1 MVVLIREQAFEA
13 MSLLT
18 MDLRILI
25 FKSVGKMMKSHIR
38 KFFFLFFM
46 VFASSAVFGQKA
58 DLPYVDGESLTY
70 VVRYKWGAINTEVGE
85 AVTNLSYADGMFHS
99 VITGKTYKFY
109 DIVFKVREHFESKFY
124 EDPIRPHFF
133 YRNTLEGKY
142 RIKNTF
148 HFDKD
153 TNLIRATIQ
162 KYDRTPV
169 DSLLVG
175 TGDTYD
181 IPSLFYKVR
190 TLDFDNI
197 EVGEKQPISFAI
209 DDDVYN
215 FYYIL
220 LGREEKKIK
229 GLGTFKTLKFAVRLV
244 AGSVFT
250 GKDDMY
256 VWVTDDQNKVPLLF
270 ESPILVGKVQGTLVD
285 FKNLKGPLDS
295 KIK

>member
-1 MVVLIREQAFEA
+1 MSSPA
-13 MSLLT
+13 MNLKIQVS
-18 MDLRILI
+18 RI
-25 FKSVGKMMKSHIR
+25 VGKKMKR
-38 KFFFLFFM
+38 LGLKMLA
-46 VFASSAVFGQKA
+46 VFAAMFAATAASFAQKA

-70 VVRYKWGAINTEVGE
+70 VVRYKWGAINTDVGE

-109 DIVFKVREHFESKFY
+109 DIIFKVREHFESKFY
-124 EDPIRPHFF
+124 EDPIRPHYF

-153 TNLIRATIQ
+153 TNVIRATIQ

-190 TLDFDNI
+190 TLDFSNV
-197 EVGEKQPISFAI
+197 EVGQKQPISFAI

-215 FYYIL
+215 FYYVL
-220 LGREEKKIK
+220 LGREVKKIK
-229 GLGTFKTLKFAVRLV
+229 GLGTFNTLKFAVRLV

-250 GKDDMY
+250 GKDDMF
-256 VWVTDDQNKVPLLF
+256 VWVTDDQNKVPLMF
-270 ESPILVGKVQGTLVD
+270 ESPILVGKVQGTLVE

>member
-1 MVVLIREQAFEA
+1 MEA